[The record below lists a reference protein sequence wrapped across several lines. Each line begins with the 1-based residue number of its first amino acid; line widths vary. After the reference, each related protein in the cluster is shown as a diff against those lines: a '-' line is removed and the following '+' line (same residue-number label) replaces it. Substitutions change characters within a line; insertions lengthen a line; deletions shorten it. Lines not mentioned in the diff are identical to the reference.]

1 MQMYLI
7 FLLVLYKYTL
17 DVYSHI
23 YIYVMKYCRWKIA
36 KNTFSVL
43 TQLLEKI
50 QVLKQCGY
58 WWLGWLYF
66 CISMEFCFLGTPHNP
81 KCTVIAFAFPSY
93 AWHPDLMSLI
103 LILTFSLLLEILVKK
118 LLIFSTY

>member
-7 FLLVLYKYTL
+7 FLFVLYKYTL

-43 TQLLEKI
+43 TQLLEKY
-50 QVLKQCGY
+50 KY
-58 WWLGWLYF
+58 WSNVATG
-66 CISMEFCFLGTPHNP
+66 
-81 KCTVIAFAFPSY
+81 
-93 AWHPDLMSLI
+93 D
-103 LILTFSLLLEILVKK
+103 
-118 LLIFSTY
+118 